1 MRRWNSARILSGLAV
16 ALALISGPAAAADL
30 AGTPTTPIEGL
41 YRTLIDIMQHA
52 KQLGVKGRYEK
63 LAPVLAKAY
72 DVPSMAQAS
81 VGRGWETMQPKQQA
95 DIIDA
100 FTRMMVATYANR
112 FDDYTGEHFEIT
124 QTLDQPPADK
134 MIKTQVVPTS
144 GKPVALNYVVR
155 NQQGTWRI
163 VDVYLDGTISELASR
178 RAEFGAILKSGG
190 AEALVASLRQQG
202 DKLLA
207 GS

>member
-1 MRRWNSARILSGLAV
+1 MRRWNSARILGGLAV
-16 ALALISGPAAAADL
+16 ALALFSGHASAAESAS
-30 AGTPTTPIEGL
+30 TPTSPIEGL
-41 YRTLIDIMQHA
+41 YRTLIGIMQHA
-52 KQLGVKGRYEK
+52 KELGVKGRYDK
-63 LAPVLAKAY
+63 LAPVLSTSY
-72 DVPSMAQAS
+72 DVASMAQAS
-81 VGRGWETMQPKQQA
+81 VGRGWETMQPKQQQ
-95 DIIDA
+95 DIIAA
-100 FTRMMVATYANR
+100 FTRMMVATYASR
-112 FDDYTGEHFEIT
+112 FDDYSGEHFEIT
-124 QTLDQPPADK
+124 QMLDQAPADK
-134 MIKTQVVPTS
+134 MVKTQVVPAN

-190 AEALVASLRQQG
+190 ADALVASLRQQG